1 MIGKRERNRLLLELW
16 DAFHRKGC
24 PVCGCGGDAALRFL
38 RRVETRLREVLERRR
53 GRPGALGFVKTV
65 LTGRDG
71 PCPETDPSSCSACRL
86 ERREE
91 RKTLAVV
98 VDALSDPDF
107 HRAFRDY
114 LAALGCPVPGR
125 AAQLFLCDRIFT
137 HFEKE
142 GNIQDLRG
150 RPQDD
155 RVRIRDILD
164 RATSNYVATFLYRKV
179 LERIL
184 QRDSLCVCVTFSD
197 ELSTLGEKT
206 VSRVS
211 TVDPDNPAVRTF
223 KIVRQPAAG

>member
-1 MIGKRERNRLLLELW
+1 
-16 DAFHRKGC
+16 
-24 PVCGCGGDAALRFL
+24 
-38 RRVETRLREVLERRR
+38 
-53 GRPGALGFVKTV
+53 VKTV

-142 GNIQDLRG
+142 ENIEDLRG
-150 RPQDD
+150 RLQDD
-155 RVRIRDILD
+155 LVRIRDILD
-164 RATSNYVATFLYRKV
+164 RATSNSL
-179 LERIL
+179 IL
-184 QRDSLCVCVTFSD
+184 INEIFTPRRFT
-197 ELSTLGEKT
+197 
-206 VSRVS
+206 SRRS
-211 TVDPDNPAVRTF
+211 CTGRSWRGSCSGIRFAC
-223 KIVRQPAAG
+223 A